1 MRAKR
6 NAYVTR
12 DLIALTRVDEDL
24 YRGSLALTELRKDRG
39 KGRERKENEKKRKEK
54 KRNGIVEER
63 KGGKRQEEVL
73 ALGTTRPVSKT
84 RRAKPEGK
92 GGRETLLPKIYGATG
107 NTRTLLVTSWWT
119 PRALTALYIYIYHM
133 IQKHRVIFIFL
144 HRERVVSVLSIVLP
158 SLFFAFLP
166 RTRQE
171 SCRGTCDHHHY
182 ARAFLLSFSTSS
194 SSSSSSTAP
203 HSPSTYSTNA
213 LRHGVRACVLPRL
226 LRHLR
231 QRELRIRCDHI
242 RLRDRRCIWVWHY
255 RIFLLFFFLIL
266 HESEKYRGGCIR
278 NFRYAIRMNYRR
290 RVVWLIGRSRRVLE
304 SNGIVR
310 KEEKN

>member
-39 KGRERKENEKKRKEK
+39 KGRERKENEKKEERKK
-54 KRNGIVEER
+54 KRNWIVEER

-119 PRALTALYIYIYHM
+119 PRALTALYIYISYDTKTSRYFHLPSSRTRCLCPV
-133 IQKHRVIFIFL
+133 HRSPVSFLCFSPADEARKLPGDMWPPPLCPRLPTLLLDLLLLFVVL
-144 HRERVVSVLSIVLP
+144 HRPPLPVCVLDECTS
-158 SLFFAFLP
+158 P
-166 RTRQE
+166 R
-171 SCRGTCDHHHY
+171 CTCV
-182 ARAFLLSFSTSS
+182 RPSS
-194 SSSSSSTAP
+194 SPSSSSTTRIT
-203 HSPSTYSTNA
+203 HSLRPYPS
-213 LRHGVRACVLPRL
+213 
-226 LRHLR
+226 
-231 QRELRIRCDHI
+231 QR
-242 RLRDRRCIWVWHY
+242 
-255 RIFLLFFFLIL
+255 
-266 HESEKYRGGCIR
+266 S
-278 NFRYAIRMNYRR
+278 
-290 RVVWLIGRSRRVLE
+290 
-304 SNGIVR
+304 
-310 KEEKN
+310 